1 MYDRMDSFCILRVYS
16 IDYNESLYQQ
26 GFVGSAIY
34 YKQKRLVKCHSIPD
48 NFSVAAFLLVL

>member
-1 MYDRMDSFCILRVYS
+1 MDSFCILRVYS